1 MADAASK
8 SAAAPQAAP
17 PARQAPRSMG
27 PTSGAAPGNA
37 MEAVLDLH
45 ASAGNRAVSELL
57 GSGRPL
63 ETGLRVDM
71 ETRFG
76 ANFEQ
81 VRLHDDRAAHRSAA
95 LLEAKA
101 FTHGEHIVFGED
113 RFAPHG
119 VAGKRLLA
127 HELAHVVQQRRGGAA
142 PALDA
147 HAAHERAAH
156 RAADVVAM
164 GDGPVDVDGATA
176 IGIARDEDDSF
187 IGRMKRKAQALKDS
201 IPPEYAEKAQKAA
214 DFVADKAVDVALA
227 PVGGAI
233 AADGLGSKLLHVAQG
248 KEDAGEE
255 LKGLARDKALEGVGV
270 VKGVVT
276 QVTEVGDTAMWF
288 GNEYGELRDKAA
300 EAIGGK
306 PGSPGHAM
314 VKNAI
319 DIGVA
324 ITPGGIGVVQASK
337 MNDLAKG
344 TGMVDKSG
352 HASLTEPMAKKM
364 NEAGDWIEDK
374 VGGKSEDPMFFTPME
389 KGELEGAVGS
399 QVLLAFTGA
408 EEVKV
413 GLAVVGLAGS
423 VRGIVESI
431 RADRNGFYKNPAF
444 WGSILTAALSVAGLS
459 KLKAAKR
466 IVDIALKGGALLG
479 VVPPLW
485 QLYNDYNDPKLEA
498 GDPDERH
505 KVLARDWNAVI
516 RATVD
521 ALLVIA
527 HAGMKG
533 EAPPKEKTSTGLG
546 EPEGGAPK
554 TGSGEGTGNPVADD
568 PTAKPQA
575 GSSNEAQDAPKP
587 ATAKQQ
593 KKADAL
599 ADKAEATARNKKEAA
614 DTSQKNANEVANK
627 AKKALAKAEEQRQK
641 ADAANDAHANK
652 RAEAEGKKD
661 APTKQREKA
670 ERQADS
676 AKKAADK
683 AGGMA
688 DRAEKKLPGA
698 DQRAQEAQQKADR
711 ARQRADDAAT
721 KAQSARD
728 KANAMKPPVDP
739 ETVFDPSDPAFAPA
753 PDAQL
758 QPNAEPLVWVR
769 TGKGKVRG
777 TYVPEDS
784 PRFGKGEGTARPK
797 SIADAEGFR
806 PAGTDPEVKPIEARR
821 VGGRQVESKGAGGNK
836 GGKFVSA
843 TAKDPKAVN
852 TTSIRPDVAEAH
864 AYNEHINQGEYGLQR
879 PLGSNAP
886 GVDSITASI
895 QFDANGKPVSA
906 KIFLNDVTTPGAAK
920 GSKPAH
926 AAWGGEL
933 TKALEPG
940 MLDFGDPAIDA
951 VVRKAAADG
960 NVFVRIVR
968 VDMSPHGAGS
978 VRVNPAETW
987 RLGPTP
993 LPPLLLQPPKPDR
1006 KDDDDGGA
1014 TP

>member
-1 MADAASK
+1 MADAAK
-8 SAAAPQAAP
+8 SSATPQAAAPVRQ
-17 PARQAPRSMG
+17 PARGPAPG
-27 PTSGAAPGNA
+27 LGAALGTNA
-37 MEAVLDLH
+37 QAVLGLH
-45 ASAGNRAVSELL
+45 ATAGNRAVSELL

-63 ETGLRVDM
+63 EAGLRVDM
-71 ETRFG
+71 ESRFG
-76 ANFEQ
+76 ASFEH

-113 RFAPHG
+113 RFAPQG
-119 VAGKRLLA
+119 PAGKRLLA
-127 HELAHVVQQRRGGAA
+127 HALAHVVQQRRGGAA

-147 HAAHERAAH
+147 DAAHVRAAH
-156 RAADVVAM
+156 RAADAVAA
-164 GDGPVDVDGATA
+164 GSGPVAVAGATA
-176 IGIARDEDDSF
+176 VGVARDEDDSF

-201 IPPEYAEKAQKAA
+201 IPPEYAAKAQQAA

-227 PVGGAI
+227 PVGGAL
-233 AADGLGSKLLHVAQG
+233 AADGLGSRLLHVAQG
-248 KEDAGEE
+248 KGDAGEE
-255 LKGLARDKALEGVGV
+255 LKGFARDKALEGIGA

-306 PGSPGHAM
+306 PGSPGHEM

-319 DIGVA
+319 DLGVA
-324 ITPGGIGVVQASK
+324 ATPGGVGIVQASK
-337 MNDLAKG
+337 ANDLAKKAG
-344 TGMVDKSG
+344 WVDKSG
-352 HASLTEPMAKKM
+352 HASVTEPMARKM
-364 NEAGDWIEDK
+364 NEAGEWIEDK
-374 VGGKSEDPMFFTPME
+374 VGGKSENPMFFTPME
-389 KGELEGAVGS
+389 KGELEGAIGS

-466 IVDIALKGGALLG
+466 IVDIALKGGALLS

-533 EAPPKEKTSTGLG
+533 EAPPKEKAPGGLG
-546 EPEGGAPK
+546 EPEGRAPK
-554 TGSGEGTGNPVADD
+554 TGSGEGTGNTVADD

-599 ADKAEATARNKKEAA
+599 ADTAEATAKTQKERA
-614 DTSQKNANEVANK
+614 DASQEKANEIAGK

-641 ADAANDAHANK
+641 ADAAKDAHAKK
-652 RAEAEGKKD
+652 RAEAQDKKD
-661 APTKQREKA
+661 APTKEREKA
-670 ERQADS
+670 ERQANS
-676 AKKAADK
+676 AKKAADDA
-683 AGGMA
+683 AGVA

-698 DQRAQEAQQKADR
+698 DKRAQDAQQAADR
-711 ARQRADDAAT
+711 ARQRADDAAA
-721 KAQSARD
+721 KAQAARD

-758 QPNAEPLVWVR
+758 KPNAEPLVWVR
-769 TGKGKVRG
+769 TGKGKARG

-784 PRFGKGEGTARPK
+784 PRFGKGEGTARPR
-797 SIADAEGFR
+797 SVADAEGFR
-806 PAGTDPEVKPIEARR
+806 PAGTDPDVKPIQVRR

-843 TAKDPKAVN
+843 TAKDANAVS

-906 KIFLNDVTTPGAAK
+906 KIFLNDVTTPTAAK

-933 TKALEPG
+933 GKALEPG
-940 MLDFGDPAIDA
+940 TLDFGDPAIDA
-951 VVRKAAADG
+951 VLRKAAADG

-968 VDMSPHGAGS
+968 VDMSPKGGGAM
-978 VRVNPAETW
+978 RIDPAETW

-1006 KDDDDGGA
+1006 KDDDDGGDA
-1014 TP
+1014 P

>member
-1 MADAASK
+1 
-8 SAAAPQAAP
+8 
-17 PARQAPRSMG
+17 
-27 PTSGAAPGNA
+27 
-37 MEAVLDLH
+37 
-45 ASAGNRAVSELL
+45 
-57 GSGRPL
+57 
-63 ETGLRVDM
+63 
-71 ETRFG
+71 
-76 ANFEQ
+76 
-81 VRLHDDRAAHRSAA
+81 
-95 LLEAKA
+95 
-101 FTHGEHIVFGED
+101 
-113 RFAPHG
+113 
-119 VAGKRLLA
+119 
-127 HELAHVVQQRRGGAA
+127 
-142 PALDA
+142 
-147 HAAHERAAH
+147 
-156 RAADVVAM
+156 
-164 GDGPVDVDGATA
+164 
-176 IGIARDEDDSF
+176 
-187 IGRMKRKAQALKDS
+187 MKRKAQALKDS

-255 LKGLARDKALEGVGV
+255 LKGFARDKALEGVGA

-276 QVTEVGDTAMWF
+276 QVTEVADTAMWF

-306 PGSPGHAM
+306 PGSPGHEM

-319 DIGVA
+319 DLGVA
-324 ITPGGIGVVQASK
+324 ATPGGIGVVQASK
-337 MNDLAKG
+337 ASDMARKAG
-344 TGMVDKSG
+344 WVDKSG
-352 HASLTEPMAKKM
+352 HASVTEPMAAKM
-364 NEAGDWIEDK
+364 NEAGDWIEAK

-389 KGELEGAVGS
+389 KGELEGAIGS

-423 VRGIVESI
+423 IRGIVESI

-466 IVDIALKGGALLG
+466 IVDIALKSGALLS

-485 QLYNDYNDPKLEA
+485 QLYNDYNASNLEA
-498 GDPDERH
+498 VDPDERH
-505 KVLARDWNAVI
+505 KTLARDWNAVI

-533 EAPPKEKTSTGLG
+533 EAPPKEKASAGLG
-546 EPEGGAPK
+546 EPESGAPR
-554 TGSGEGTGNPVADD
+554 TGTGNTVADD

-599 ADKAEATARNKKEAA
+599 ADTAEATARTQRERA
-614 DTSQKNANEVANK
+614 DASQKNANEAADK
-627 AKKALAKAEEQRQK
+627 AKRALAKAEEQRQK
-641 ADAANDAHANK
+641 ADAAQDAHAKK
-652 RAEAEGKKD
+652 RADAEAKKD

-670 ERQADS
+670 ERQATS
-676 AKKAADK
+676 AKKAADE
-683 AGGMA
+683 ARGVA

-698 DQRAQEAQQKADR
+698 DKRAQEAQQKADR
-711 ARQRADDAAT
+711 ARRRADEAAT
-721 KAQSARD
+721 KAQAARD

-758 QPNAEPLVWVR
+758 KPNAEPLVWVR
-769 TGKGKVRG
+769 TGKGKARG

-784 PRFGKGEGTARPK
+784 PRFGQGEGTARPR

-806 PAGTDPEVKPIEARR
+806 PAGTDPEVKPIEPRQ

-836 GGKFVSA
+836 GGKFISA
-843 TAKDPKAVN
+843 TARDAKAVN

-864 AYNEHINQGEYGLQR
+864 AYNEHLNRGEYGLQR

-906 KIFLNDVTTPGAAK
+906 KIFLNDVTTPSAAK

-960 NVFVRIVR
+960 DVYVRIVR
-968 VDMSPHGAGS
+968 VDMSARGAGG
-978 VRVNPAETW
+978 VHIDPAETW

-993 LPPLLLQPPKPDR
+993 LPPLLLQPLVENAVKHGLEPQVDGGTVR
-1006 KDDDDGGA
+1006 VRARELVREGVATLELIVEDDGIGLA
-1014 TP
+1014 AAARRRRPAHRAAQRSAGPSQTSSPLSGGGSAAGGPSEGNGIALANLRERLAALFGEAAAFTLAPVDADHGTCARVVLPLTTAAAPSRGRP